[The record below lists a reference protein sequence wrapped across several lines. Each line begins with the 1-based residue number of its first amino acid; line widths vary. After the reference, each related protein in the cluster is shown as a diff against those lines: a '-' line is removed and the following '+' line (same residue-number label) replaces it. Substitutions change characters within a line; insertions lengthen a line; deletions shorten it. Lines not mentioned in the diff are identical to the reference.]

1 MVQKLQSIPK
11 KIMEWWNKF
20 DTKQKTIIVS
30 VVLGVIVMLA
40 LVVTLLAKPKYTV
53 LAVCENTRETAQI
66 RDLLDGE
73 GLTYR
78 ISDDG
83 LTISIKDSEL
93 SSANVL
99 LGANNIPS
107 QDYSNI
113 SSVTDG
119 GFSTT
124 EADKQKKY
132 KEFLQS
138 KMARDL
144 ETLAV
149 VDKATVQLNMPE
161 NDGTLLSKNEDSSAS
176 VMLTLNGEMSRD
188 SAAGLAKFVKTALGN
203 ATSESVFII
212 DSNGNVLFSGEDDTS
227 LAGNAR
233 NQLEV
238 KQQYETR
245 VKQEVEQ
252 AVLGT
257 SLFDSV
263 KVIPNLELD
272 FSETTRTNHRYSA
285 QEGMEQGLYSHR
297 ETYSSESTGGMTAAP
312 PGTDAND
319 TTYVTEDGA
328 GGSSTYTEEKADYL
342 PDESIENVNDPGG
355 RIVYEQST
363 IAVVA
368 TKHVVQREDDLE
380 RQGLLDGI
388 SFAQYQAENDDRVKQ
403 EVDAELITMVS
414 RATGIPEANVSI
426 IAYDV
431 PFFVESEGGPI
442 SATDILQIVLI
453 VLILALLGFVVFRSM
468 RADKATEEPVEELSV
483 EQLLATTQEQSE
495 VPDFELDK
503 KSEVA
508 EMIEKFVDENPEAV
522 ANLLR
527 NWLTEDWG

>member
-11 KIMEWWNKF
+11 KILEWWNKF

-73 GLTYR
+73 GLNYR

-212 DSNGNVLFSGEDDTS
+212 
-227 LAGNAR
+227 
-233 NQLEV
+233 
-238 KQQYETR
+238 
-245 VKQEVEQ
+245 
-252 AVLGT
+252 AVL
-257 SLFDSV
+257 
-263 KVIPNLELD
+263 LEM
-272 FSETTRTNHRYSA
+272 
-285 QEGMEQGLYSHR
+285 QE
-297 ETYSSESTGGMTAAP
+297 
-312 PGTDAND
+312 
-319 TTYVTEDGA
+319 
-328 GGSSTYTEEKADYL
+328 
-342 PDESIENVNDPGG
+342 
-355 RIVYEQST
+355 
-363 IAVVA
+363 
-368 TKHVVQREDDLE
+368 
-380 RQGLLDGI
+380 I
-388 SFAQYQAENDDRVKQ
+388 SWK
-403 EVDAELITMVS
+403 
-414 RATGIPEANVSI
+414 
-426 IAYDV
+426 
-431 PFFVESEGGPI
+431 
-442 SATDILQIVLI
+442 
-453 VLILALLGFVVFRSM
+453 
-468 RADKATEEPVEELSV
+468 
-483 EQLLATTQEQSE
+483 
-495 VPDFELDK
+495 
-503 KSEVA
+503 
-508 EMIEKFVDENPEAV
+508 
-522 ANLLR
+522 
-527 NWLTEDWG
+527 